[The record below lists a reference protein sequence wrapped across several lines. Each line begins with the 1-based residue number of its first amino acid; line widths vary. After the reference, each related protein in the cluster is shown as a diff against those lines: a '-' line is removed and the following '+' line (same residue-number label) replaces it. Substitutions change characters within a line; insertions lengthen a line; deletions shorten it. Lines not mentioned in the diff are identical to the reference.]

1 MNQNK
6 NENGN
11 KRTPGEFLTDV
22 VNHAILYILIFVLHA
37 ARFFIKNR
45 AISIVIIIALM
56 AVCCLLYGN
65 AANYLTRRLK

>member
-22 VNHAILYILIFVLHA
+22 VNHAILYALYFVLQA
-37 ARFFIKNR
+37 TRFFVKNR
-45 AISIVIIIALM
+45 SISIVIIIALM
-56 AVCCLLYGN
+56 TVCCLLYGN
-65 AANYLTRRLK
+65 AANDLARRLK